1 MDDARRNDASNTT
14 AQCTHAEF
22 NRQCAMPATHFSQLR
37 ASSAASPLMSGSC
50 HHRPYLRLCP
60 YHNLSA
66 FSNHRRNS
74 STPMSNHLH
83 RATYDATVSA
93 FHVLLPLLVQHHR
106 HHPILMPTI
115 MPTSRE
121 GAAGASCQPLRLSC
135 GSLLR
140 LSHLNRDSFQLKHA
154 VKHKTHEIE

>member
-1 MDDARRNDASNTT
+1 
-14 AQCTHAEF
+14 
-22 NRQCAMPATHFSQLR
+22 MPATHFSQLHAFSASGINVR
-37 ASSAASPLMSGSC
+37 AMPPSSSPPPLHLPQRYS
-50 HHRPYLRLCP
+50 
-60 YHNLSA
+60 LSA

-74 STPMSNHLH
+74 STSMSNHLH
-83 RATYDATVSA
+83 RATSDATVSA

-140 LSHLNRDSFQLKHA
+140 LSCGSLLRLSHLNRDSFQLKHA